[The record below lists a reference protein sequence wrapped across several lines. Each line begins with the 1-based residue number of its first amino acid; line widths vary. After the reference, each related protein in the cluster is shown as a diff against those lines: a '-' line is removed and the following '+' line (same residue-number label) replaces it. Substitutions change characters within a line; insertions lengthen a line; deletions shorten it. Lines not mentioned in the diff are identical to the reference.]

1 MSITYEFNVQFS
13 CVNCVGA
20 TKAILEKLKSDF
32 VTNYQVDFLAK
43 KVTIDCKSV
52 ENSQKEEENL
62 QKLIKLLSTVKP
74 TTLISRPQGRIPL
87 GVPAKFKVPHIEY
100 DFHIPNETE
109 LDLERIKGALLG
121 RRFVEGIYA
130 EEGDPRVRVF
140 IKPEFSVHPNEILE
154 SLKNVNYRF
163 KDQSKY
169 LEKKDKQYFFYV
181 SGLQSKEKVDLRPI
195 LELKKNYIKYYHV
208 NESTNAVSIVV
219 NIDDKEVN
227 DFILKLNKHLQK
239 NFPALNGKIALQ
251 PIAPSFNAARS
262 VKTTPKQYFK
272 RALFNVL
279 SVLGLALL
287 GLYIPLPLTTAGQ
300 LIGLCLGGM
309 TLSIMWKTG
318 GEFYREAWDKL
329 KHLKFNM
336 YSLVALGTG
345 SAWVYSMMLV
355 LIPGLFPVA
364 ALQYQFLAV
373 NMILG
378 VINFGRGI
386 RAQAEERIRQ
396 MSQSLSETYAENQPQ
411 IAKKVTSKIDKIE
424 NIDELSYDPV
434 YYKEIKEGDIL
445 LVEAGERFP
454 VEGVVLYG
462 ETNVD
467 EASQTGEPRYV
478 NKQVGSP
485 VSSGSYNKKS
495 VIIKASCDGNKGSL
509 TRLIA
514 DVTKAQN
521 SSISIS
527 PLIDRLSN
535 IFVPTIIGIAVLTA
549 LGWTIFPLAPQ
560 LPWIIDRVMSVL
572 LIACPCAL
580 GLSLY
585 PISIAVSEL
594 LKREILVK
602 DGRALEV
609 LSSVNTV
616 GFDMTGTLTNASVKE
631 VHVDEKNDT
640 VEKVMQMAA
649 SVQKACY
656 SGKAAVHPLGQAF
669 LDYNASNSFLSCED
683 AHIIEHAGVVGV
695 VENKTVHVAS
705 LTYFEKNNIHVP
717 ELFKEREKQLLSQ
730 GMTDSYI
737 AINNQCVAA
746 VGLDH
751 TLRPGARKYV
761 DKLREMGIDVFI
773 ITGANKDSAK
783 RIGKELGI
791 ERVHYNLSPKDKE
804 ALIEELQNGLDR
816 RCVAYVGDGMN
827 DIPALG
833 KANVSIAMGS
843 LTSSDALSEITLQ
856 NLDVPTAITIARETM
871 NTIYQNLFWTGL
883 YNLIS
888 LAAATGLLFPFFN
901 IVLNPVISTII
912 MSLSSVT
919 VLTLSSGLISKIEH
933 ALKRERPLT
942 WYEKLR
948 SIVSWETWT
957 QTLEVFISMT
967 QKPKAGPV
975 KPNLTSTY
983 KPPKLLAGSPKKPSP
998 VLNQYGI
1005 NRNRKLVKDSVSDFD
1020 ETLSTMRV
1028 SRTGASSRRPITLT

>member
-20 TKAILEKLKSDF
+20 TKTILESLKSDF
-32 VTNYQVDFLAK
+32 VTSYQVDFIEK
-43 KVTIDCKSV
+43 KVTVDCKSA
-52 ENSQKEEENL
+52 ENSQKEEENF

-87 GVPAKFKVPHIEY
+87 GVPAKFKVPQIEY
-100 DFHIPNETE
+100 DFHIPNETD
-109 LDLERIKGALLG
+109 LDLERIKCALLG

-163 KDQSKY
+163 KEQAKY

-181 SGLQSKEKVDLRPI
+181 SGLQSKEQVDLKPV

-208 NESTNAVSIVV
+208 NESTHAVSIVV
-219 NIDDKEVN
+219 NIDDNEVN
-227 DFILKLNKHLQK
+227 DFILNLNKHLQK
-239 NFPALNGKIALQ
+239 YFPNLKGKISLQ
-251 PIAPSFNAARS
+251 PIAPSFNATRS
-262 VKTTPKQYFK
+262 VSAPPKQFFK
-272 RALFNVL
+272 RALLNVL

-287 GLYIPLPLTTAGQ
+287 GLFIPLPLTTAGQ

-318 GEFYREAWDKL
+318 GEYYREAWDKL

-355 LIPGLFPVA
+355 LVPGLFPVA

-411 IAKKVTSKIDKIE
+411 IAKKVTSKFDKIE
-424 NIDELSYDPV
+424 NIDELSYESV
-434 YYKEIKEGDIL
+434 YYKKIKEGDIL

-495 VIIKASCDGNKGSL
+495 VIIKASCDGDKGAL
-509 TRLIA
+509 TVRVEHA
-514 DVTKAQN
+514 KKAQN

-527 PLIDRLSN
+527 PLIDRISN
-535 IFVPTIIGIAVLTA
+535 IFVPSIIGIAALTA
-549 LGWTIFPLAPQ
+549 LGWTLFPLAPQ

-616 GFDMTGTLTNASVKE
+616 GFDMTGTLTNTSVKE
-631 VHVDEKNDT
+631 VHVDEQNDT

-669 LDYNASNSFLSCED
+669 LDYNASNSFLSCEE
-683 AHIIEHAGVVGV
+683 ARIIEHAGVVGV

-705 LTYFEKNNIHVP
+705 LTYFEKNNIYVS
-717 ELFKEREKQLLSQ
+717 EFFKEKEKQLLKF

-746 VGLDH
+746 VGLNH
-751 TLRPGARKYV
+751 TLRPGAKKYV

-773 ITGANKDSAK
+773 ITGANKDSAE
-783 RIGKELGI
+783 RIGAELGI
-791 ERVHYNLSPKDKE
+791 QRVLSNLSPEGKVE
-804 ALIEELQNGLDR
+804 EIEKLKNGMDP
-816 RCVAYVGDGMN
+816 RCVAYVGDGTN
-827 DIPALG
+827 DIPAMG
-833 KANVSIAMGS
+833 VAHVSIAMLSG
-843 LTSSDALSEITLQ
+843 TPSDAVSEITLP
-856 NLDVPTAITIARETM
+856 NLDLPTAIMIARETM

-888 LAAATGLLFPFFN
+888 LAAATGLLFPYFR
-901 IVLNPVISTII
+901 IVFNPVISSVI
-912 MSLSSVT
+912 MSMSSVT
-919 VLTLSSGLISKIEH
+919 VLGLSSGLISKIEH
-933 ALKRERPLT
+933 AEKRDKPLT

-948 SIVSWETWT
+948 SILSWETWV
-957 QTLEVFISMT
+957 QTLKVFISMT
-967 QKPKAGPV
+967 LKPKAGPV

-983 KPPKLLAGSPKKPSP
+983 KPPQLLGSSPKKPSP
-998 VLNQYGI
+998 ILNQYGT
-1005 NRNRKLVKDSVSDFD
+1005 NRKKRQHTISDFD
-1020 ETLSTMRV
+1020 ETLSTMSV